1 LAEGKCQFC
10 GGSAPFEDKEG
21 KPYLEEH
28 HVLQLADGGKDSI
41 DNVIALCPNC
51 YRKMHILKDEIDQN
65 ELARIAKNNE
75 EKVYSGSIGRKDG

>member
-41 DNVIALCPNC
+41 DNVMPFVRIAL
-51 YRKMHILKDEIDQN
+51 
-65 ELARIAKNNE
+65 
-75 EKVYSGSIGRKDG
+75 EKCTF